1 MEMHYLL
8 YASRLVHPLG
18 YEALSDLLAQSQ
30 RRNAQNGLTGFLHIE
45 NDIVLQYLE
54 GPPEGLLTT
63 IQRIRKDVR
72 HSDFVV
78 LSEDVIDNRFFE
90 GWQMALVESATFSLF
105 DLLGV
110 HVDELPVVTEANPID
125 LITLL
130 SANATY
136 LRNSPTAF

>member
-8 YASRLVHPLG
+8 YASRLVRPLG
-18 YEALSDLLAQSQ
+18 FEALSGLLANSQ

-54 GPPEGLLTT
+54 GPPEGLLKT
-63 IQRIRKDVR
+63 IQKIRKDPR

-78 LSEDVIDNRFFE
+78 LSEDAIDYRFFE
-90 GWQMALVESATFSLF
+90 GWQMALVESTTISLF

-110 HVDELPVVTEANPID
+110 QVDELPVVTDANPID

-130 SANATY
+130 SANAAY